1 MADFDAATL
10 DARARYNLITGTVV
24 PRPIALITSL
34 GEDGRVNAAPFS
46 YFNALGSNPPI
57 VAFSPGTHSVSP
69 SRIKDTRR
77 NVLTSKEFVVNM
89 VSEELAEAMTIA
101 AAVFPEDV
109 SETDYMGVT
118 LLPSKQVAPPRI
130 AESPINL
137 ECRLVEDV
145 TIGLNR
151 ILFGEVVHFHLHDQI
166 IDVERMHILWR
177 NMNLLAR
184 MPGGGGIYC
193 RTNDP
198 LVIPRLTYE
207 QVAAGVRFADLDPDD
222 SAEEVEVTQKIAPA
236 IDELMRR
243 AGSTASSS

>member
-34 GEDGRVNAAPFS
+34 GSDGRVNAAPFS

-69 SRIKDTRR
+69 SRVKDTRI
-77 NVLTSKEFVVNM
+77 NVLESREFVVNM

-101 AAVFPEDV
+101 AAVFPDDV
-109 SETDYMGVT
+109 SETDFMNVT

-151 ILFGEVVHFHLHDQI
+151 ILIGEVVHFHLHDEI
-166 IDVERMHILWR
+166 IDVEKMHILWR

-193 RTNDP
+193 RTTDP

-207 QVAAGVRFADLDPDD
+207 QVAAGVRFGDLAPDD

-236 IDELMRR
+236 IDALMRR
-243 AGSTASSS
+243 RRPGGG